1 MANYVIEG
9 TVSEL
14 TKEGTKISV
23 KIVGTE
29 GYAIKQG
36 DKTYNVF
43 CPKDLLET
51 GNCDKGYIVDSK
63 IEFIG
68 NKDFENILT
77 QASMYGKKI
86 RLAVSERTLKKHIQE
101 SAPAQELNSSA
112 PAQQE
117 AKGKTAV
124 DIKSVTLL

>member
-36 DKTYNVF
+36 DIN
-43 CPKDLLET
+43 
-51 GNCDKGYIVDSK
+51 
-63 IEFIG
+63 
-68 NKDFENILT
+68 
-77 QASMYGKKI
+77 
-86 RLAVSERTLKKHIQE
+86 
-101 SAPAQELNSSA
+101 
-112 PAQQE
+112 
-117 AKGKTAV
+117 
-124 DIKSVTLL
+124 

>member
-43 CPKDLLET
+43 CPKDLSEA
-51 GNCDKGYIVDSK
+51 GNCSNGYIVDSEN
-63 IEFIG
+63 EFTVD
-68 NKDFENILT
+68 NSFENILI
-77 QASMYGKKI
+77 QASMNGKKI
-86 RLAVSERTLKKHIQE
+86 RLTIELANEEELKKHIQDK
-101 SAPAQELNSSA
+101 SALP
-112 PAQQE
+112 
-117 AKGKTAV
+117 
-124 DIKSVTLL
+124 IKSVILLQK

>member
-43 CPKDLLET
+43 CPKDLSEA
-51 GNCDKGYIVDSK
+51 GNCSNGYIVDSEN
-63 IEFIG
+63 EFTVD
-68 NKDFENILT
+68 NSFENILI
-77 QASMYGKKI
+77 QASWAAYRCAAPRRKI
-86 RLAVSERTLKKHIQE
+86 P
-101 SAPAQELNSSA
+101 PAGPVRQTT
-112 PAQQE
+112 P
-117 AKGKTAV
+117 GCPR
-124 DIKSVTLL
+124 